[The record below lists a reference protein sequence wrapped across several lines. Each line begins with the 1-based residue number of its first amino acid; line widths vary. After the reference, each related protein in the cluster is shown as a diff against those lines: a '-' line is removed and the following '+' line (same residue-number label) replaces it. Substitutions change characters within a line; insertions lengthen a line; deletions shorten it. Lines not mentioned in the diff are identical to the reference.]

1 MKIDI
6 AIPPSAPR
14 LKNWLTQNLC
24 GFLFKALGWRIR
36 GTFPD
41 VKKAVIIVAPH
52 TSNWDYII
60 AMLGIRYLSVRVRY
74 LMKSELDVW
83 PAKYMFRGLGG
94 IPVQRGEKTDIV
106 QQCID
111 KFNEAETL
119 WLGLAPEGTRHKT
132 KTWKT
137 GFLRIAK
144 GANVPII
151 LVGIDGANKTLV
163 IDKIVD
169 LEGDFEQQ
177 AQTLKDYTAEKFTGI
192 KPQNR

>member
-1 MKIDI
+1 M
-6 AIPPSAPR
+6 
-14 LKNWLTQNLC
+14 C
-24 GFLFKALGWRIR
+24 GFLFKALGWRIS
-36 GTFPD
+36 GAFPD

-60 AMLGIRYLSVRVRY
+60 AMLGIRYLGIRVRY
-74 LMKSELDVW
+74 LMKSQLDFW
-83 PAKYMFRGLGG
+83 PGKYLFRGLGG
-94 IPVQRGEKTDIV
+94 IPVHRGEKTDIID
-106 QQCID
+106 QCVS
-111 KFNEAETL
+111 KFSEAQTL
-119 WLGLAPEGTRHKT
+119 WLGLAPEGTRQKT

-144 GANVPII
+144 GAKVPII

-177 AQTLKDYTAEKFTGI
+177 AKTLKDYATQKFAGI
-192 KPQNR
+192 KPENQ